1 MKVIDIFDK
10 VKDLEELQDKLKNIA
25 DREDTDDRD
34 ELVMYEAVEVIDA
47 YIRELM
53 IKEVKE

>member
-1 MKVIDIFDK
+1 MKVIDVFDK

-25 DREDTDDRD
+25 DREDTDDR
-34 ELVMYEAVEVIDA
+34 EALVMYEAVSVIDA